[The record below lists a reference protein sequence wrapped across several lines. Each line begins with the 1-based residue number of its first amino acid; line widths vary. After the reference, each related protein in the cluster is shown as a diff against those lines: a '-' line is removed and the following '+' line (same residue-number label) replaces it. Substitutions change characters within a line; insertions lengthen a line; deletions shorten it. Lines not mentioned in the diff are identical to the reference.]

1 METGYITTPFGRRP
15 MTLALVK
22 RQIKTE
28 QTVTESSVDKW
39 RVFRDVGDARSRL
52 GLQDRALA
60 VLNALL
66 SFFPSTEL
74 SSEKN
79 LIVFPSNAQLSARAN
94 GIAGTTLRKCL
105 GALVEAG
112 IIIRKDSP
120 NGKRYARKGDEGN
133 IEDAYGFSL
142 APLLARA
149 SEFAALS
156 QDVAAEQR
164 RFRIMKDRLTIVR
177 RDVRKLIS
185 VGLEENLPGDWAAA
199 ETAFMEI
206 VGRFSRRPTI
216 ADLSAS
222 LDAMTLLHEEVS
234 RMLEMQEEPTK
245 SDGNDIASR
254 CHIHNSNT
262 ESCNEL
268 EPRFEKKQGEKFEPI
283 KQTPRKPEPE
293 VFPLSMVLRAC
304 PEIGNFGQG
313 GLDWQLA
320 RDDDGGDNG
329 PLDARCQPVGLRG
342 SVRSH
347 GAGRG
352 GDSDRLHLRTGG
364 AYNHGGRLSSRSYCK
379 GAARGV
385 FVGADALRAAQ
396 SEWYA
401 GQSLGEIVFQ
411 HEVIDY
417 KTEIVTFGEV
427 SG

>member
-313 GLDWQLA
+313 GSI
-320 RDDDGGDNG
+320 
-329 PLDARCQPVGLRG
+329 G
-342 SVRSH
+342 SWREMMMAAITVRSMLGVSPSAYEEACEVMGQA
-347 GAGRG
+347 GAAIAIACIYERAGHITTAGGYLRDLTAKARRG
-352 GDSDRLHLRTGG
+352 EFSLGPMLFAQLRANGTP
-364 AYNHGGRLSSRSYCK
+364 ARASERLSSNMK
-379 GAARGV
+379 
-385 FVGADALRAAQ
+385 
-396 SEWYA
+396 
-401 GQSLGEIVFQ
+401 
-411 HEVIDY
+411 
-417 KTEIVTFGEV
+417 
-427 SG
+427 